1 MKNERI
7 KKRNKKNRNKGNLN
21 KGNEKIM
28 TVNRQ
33 YKSTMFCMIFRE
45 KKELLELYNAVNHSD
60 YTDAEDF
67 EIVTLENAVYMNMKN
82 DLAFLID
89 MRLNLYEHQSTFNP
103 NMPLRDLFYVA
114 REYQK
119 LAQDASIYASG
130 LVRIPAPRFTV
141 FYNGMKERPDKEVL
155 KLSDAY
161 FTREEDPELELKV
174 TALNINARNNKELLE
189 QCKTLKEYVQYV
201 ECVRRYAGAP
211 NVTLEDAVS
220 RAVDE
225 CIKKEILADFLR
237 RNKAE
242 AISVSIFE
250 YNEAEEKEKLR
261 KAEYAIGYEAGVE
274 KGMEKG
280 IEQGIKALIE
290 DYLEQGLDEKQ
301 IIEKLE
307 KRFDLESS
315 RALQYFEK
323 YKAAGTLTTGF

>member
-1 MKNERI
+1 MKNEGI
-7 KKRNKKNRNKGNLN
+7 KKRNKKNRNKGNRN
-21 KGNEKIM
+21 KGNKKFM

-45 KKELLELYNAVNHSD
+45 KKELLELYNAVNHST
-60 YTDAEDF
+60 YADAEDL

-141 FYNGMKERPDKEVL
+141 FYNGRKERPEKEL
-155 KLSDAY
+155 FKLSDAY
-161 FTREEDPELELKV
+161 FTREEEPELELKV
-174 TALNINARNNKELLE
+174 TALNINAQNNKELLE
-189 QCKTLKEYVQYV
+189 QCQTLKEYVQYV
-201 ECVRRYAGAP
+201 ECVRRYADAP

-225 CIKKEILADFLR
+225 CIKKGILADFLR
-237 RNKAE
+237 RNKSE
-242 AISVSIFE
+242 VISVSIFE

-261 KAEYAIGYEAGVE
+261 RAEYAIGYEAGV
-274 KGMEKG
+274 EKG

-290 DYLEQGLDEKQ
+290 DYLEQGLGEKQ

-307 KRFDLESS
+307 KRFGLERH

-323 YKAAGTLTTGF
+323 YREFAS